1 MEKQVAINE
10 AISEWYS
17 YTLSKADELAEWF
30 HKKPRY
36 FMNLFFQGGAHTVTH
51 WEKINPYNAFMSLK
65 VQEINAG
72 VHHFA

>member
-51 WEKINPYNAFMSLK
+51 
-65 VQEINAG
+65 
-72 VHHFA
+72 